1 MASIDAIEGMSH
13 AEATKLRKGRV
24 RTTEAL
30 LKTASTRSGRKELS
44 TKTGIPDK
52 RILQWVN
59 RADLMRVKGIGS
71 EYADLLEVAGVDTIR
86 ELRRRNPANLLETL
100 VVLNTR
106 KRLVRRLPTEG
117 MVSGWIDEA
126 KVVDPIVTY

>member
-1 MASIDAIEGMSH
+1 MASIDAIEGMRH
-13 AEATKLRKGRV
+13 AEATKLRKARV

-30 LKTASTRSGRKELS
+30 LKTASTRTGRKRLS
-44 TKTGIPDK
+44 AKTGIPEK
-52 RILQWVN
+52 ENLQWVN

-86 ELRRRNPANLLETL
+86 ELRRRNPSNLLETL
-100 VVLNTR
+100 TVLNTR

-117 MVSGWIDEA
+117 MVSAWIEEA
-126 KVVDPIVTY
+126 KVVDPVVAY